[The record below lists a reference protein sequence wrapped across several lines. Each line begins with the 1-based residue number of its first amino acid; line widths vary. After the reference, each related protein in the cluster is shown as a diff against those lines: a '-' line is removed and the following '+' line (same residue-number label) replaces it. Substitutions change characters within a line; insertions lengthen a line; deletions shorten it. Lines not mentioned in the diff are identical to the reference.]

1 MQNLKPLNYYLNQ
14 ALFNTSLTLYC
25 LCNNRNIIFF
35 QTDESSIQSLKNSDE
50 CQMELIKE
58 LNFFKINKQYWIN
71 LNYVSN
77 TIQFRNKN
85 YCELIN
91 RGLFQIAKKNSKDFE
106 NKLKL
111 QAKKNHQIK
120 LVPF

>member
-1 MQNLKPLNYYLNQ
+1 MNSYLNK
-14 ALFNTSLTLYC
+14 ATLFDISLTLYC
-25 LCNNRNIIFF
+25 LCNNRNTLFF
-35 QTDESSIQSLKNSDE
+35 QTDESSIQSVKDSEE

-77 TIQFRNKN
+77 SIQLQNKN

-91 RGLFQIAKKNSKDFE
+91 GELFQIAKKNSKDFE
-106 NKLKL
+106 NKLLL
-111 QAKKNHQIK
+111 QAKKNQ
-120 LVPF
+120 

>member
-1 MQNLKPLNYYLNQ
+1 MK
-14 ALFNTSLTLYC
+14 LY
-25 LCNNRNIIFF
+25 
-35 QTDESSIQSLKNSDE
+35 
-50 CQMELIKE
+50 KE

-91 RGLFQIAKKNSKDFE
+91 GELFQIAKKNSKDFE

-111 QAKKNHQIK
+111 HAKKNHQIK

>member
-1 MQNLKPLNYYLNQ
+1 
-14 ALFNTSLTLYC
+14 
-25 LCNNRNIIFF
+25 
-35 QTDESSIQSLKNSDE
+35 
-50 CQMELIKE
+50 MELINE
-58 LNFFKINKQYWIN
+58 LNFIKINKHYWIN

>member
-1 MQNLKPLNYYLNQ
+1 M
-14 ALFNTSLTLYC
+14 
-25 LCNNRNIIFF
+25 CNNRNIIFF

-91 RGLFQIAKKNSKDFE
+91 GELFQIAKKNSKDFE

>member
-91 RGLFQIAKKNSKDFE
+91 GELFQIAKKHSKDFE